1 MHEIFEMLVGGC
13 DGEFLWKPG
22 NYILIFLGNYITT
35 FHGNYILQI
44 SMETIIIF
52 KFLCGYF

>member
-22 NYILIFLGNYITT
+22 NYIL
-35 FHGNYILQI
+35 QI